1 MTNTVIPFIL
11 KTRLSR
17 SQNKKGGEAMSK
29 YTLKALRANADMKQ
43 TEVAEKLGISTTTWS
58 KWENKKR
65 FPTVDQVEKI
75 SKLFNVAYD
84 DIIFLP

>member
-1 MTNTVIPFIL
+1 
-11 KTRLSR
+11 
-17 SQNKKGGEAMSK
+17 MSK
-29 YTLKALRANADMKQ
+29 YTLKALRANADMNQ
-43 TEVAEKLGISTTTWS
+43 AEVAEKLGISTTTWS

-84 DIIFLP
+84 DIIFFTNVSD

>member
-1 MTNTVIPFIL
+1 M
-11 KTRLSR
+11 
-17 SQNKKGGEAMSK
+17 
-29 YTLKALRANADMKQ
+29 
-43 TEVAEKLGISTTTWS
+43 AEKLGISTTTWS

-65 FPTVDQVEKI
+65 FPTVDQAEKI